1 MSAKYCK
8 RVGCSCDQ
16 SMPCA
21 AADDCVLFQ
30 WDLDRIKSVQPKRG
44 DSRTPTEAE
53 EQEELVAWC
62 EMKRIPIIHIPN
74 ERKCSAA
81 AAASLSR
88 QGLRKGFPDNFI
100 PIAGGKYHG
109 LFIELKRGKKSL
121 SRVSPE
127 QREWVKAL
135 NAQGYKALISYGAEA
150 AKSVITEYL
159 NLKQNR

>member
-16 SMPCA
+16 TEPCA

-88 QGLRKGFPDNFI
+88 QGLRTDSGREVSRFVYRAETREKEPVEGLARAKGMGKGFERT
-100 PIAGGKYHG
+100 G
-109 LFIELKRGKKSL
+109 L
-121 SRVSPE
+121 
-127 QREWVKAL
+127 
-135 NAQGYKALISYGAEA
+135 
-150 AKSVITEYL
+150 
-159 NLKQNR
+159 